1 MKKMVK
7 FLTAVLPITFFMS
20 FQPAVA
26 VPLPDVLIYLPV
38 RLRLRL

>member
-7 FLTAVLPITFFMS
+7 FLTAVLAITFFMS

-26 VPLPDVLIYLPV
+26 VAST
-38 RLRLRL
+38 

>member
-26 VPLPDVLIYLPV
+26 VAST
-38 RLRLRL
+38 